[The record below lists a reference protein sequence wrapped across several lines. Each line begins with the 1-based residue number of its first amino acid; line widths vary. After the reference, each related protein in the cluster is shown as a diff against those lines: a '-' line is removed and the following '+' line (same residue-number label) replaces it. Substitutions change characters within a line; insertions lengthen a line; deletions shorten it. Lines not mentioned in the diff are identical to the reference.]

1 MIPIVIEQIILDYK
15 DDLEYYDLKQIHKK
29 KFQNTLYLID
39 KLKNIN
45 NGYYWDYEIES
56 IQRTRRTITIGPM
69 NKNNHTICYCFSIC
83 LNCNNYIHSSR
94 TFNYNIAK
102 ICKCF

>member
-1 MIPIVIEQIILDYK
+1 MIPIVIEQIILNYK
-15 DDLEYYDLKQIHKK
+15 DDLEFYDLKQIHKK

-45 NGYYWDYEIES
+45 KRYYWDYE
-56 IQRTRRTITIGPM
+56 RTSFFKTITIGPM
-69 NKNNHTICYCFSIC
+69 NNNGNTICFCFSIC
-83 LNCNNYIHSSR
+83 LNCNNYIHSSQ

-102 ICKCF
+102 LCHC